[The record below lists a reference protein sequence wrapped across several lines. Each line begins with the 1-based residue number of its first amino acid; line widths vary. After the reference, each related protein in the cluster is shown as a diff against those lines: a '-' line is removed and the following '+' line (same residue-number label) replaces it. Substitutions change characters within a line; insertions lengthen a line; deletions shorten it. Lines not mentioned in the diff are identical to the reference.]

1 MSAPWESGELDEL
14 FFYSRIRAKQWLE
27 DELLALV
34 IEGNLGAEGAAEE
47 LIALLL
53 QAGAEPIR
61 GVILDLRKV
70 TFLPSKVLP
79 ALMSLRTEL
88 TKRGGILAITAPTDR
103 IGRLLGLVGLEKAIL
118 ISADA
123 EEVYRAVRSCL
134 GGDSP
139 AGAG

>member
-34 IEGNLGAEGAAEE
+34 IEGNLGAEGATEE

-79 ALMSLRTEL
+79 ALVSLRQQVA
-88 TKRGGILAITAPTDR
+88 KRGGIVAVVAPTDR
-103 IGRLLGLVGLEKAIL
+103 IARLLTLVGMEKAFYITQ
-118 ISADA
+118 DP
-123 EEVYRAVRSCL
+123 EEA
-134 GGDSP
+134 
-139 AGAG
+139 